1 MPMTFTSSHT
11 ALFDP
16 LTFRQQFPALLDNEA
31 GIYLDSTATML
42 KPYPVI
48 DAINAYYRSNSATV
62 HRSQH
67 TAAANATQAFE
78 QARSTCAAFI
88 NAKSASN
95 IVWTRGTTE
104 AINLVAQAYL
114 RPRLQAGDE
123 ILVGEMEHHA
133 NLVPWLLL
141 AEQTGAKVVKLP
153 MTTQLHLDVSALP
166 TLLSPRT
173 KLVAIGMVSNVT
185 GSRQPVEPIIA
196 AAHAVGAVVML
207 DAAQAVAHEMLD
219 VQTLNADFI
228 AFSAHKLYGPTGVGV
243 LYGKP
248 ERLADM
254 QPWHGGGKMI
264 SKVSF
269 SGVTLADI
277 PQRFEAGTP
286 NIAGIL
292 GFGAAL
298 QWWQQQDCAVAEQYA
313 SQLAADTARQ
323 MQQIANVRLF
333 RPCNAS
339 TIIAFTVNGVHHT
352 DLATLLAEQGIALRA
367 GVHCAQ
373 PLTEALGVSGT
384 VRISFAPYNTPQDA
398 AHFLHALRYAIDLLH
413 EE

>member
-248 ERLADM
+248 
-254 QPWHGGGKMI
+254 
-264 SKVSF
+264 
-269 SGVTLADI
+269 
-277 PQRFEAGTP
+277 
-286 NIAGIL
+286 
-292 GFGAAL
+292 
-298 QWWQQQDCAVAEQYA
+298 
-313 SQLAADTARQ
+313 
-323 MQQIANVRLF
+323 
-333 RPCNAS
+333 
-339 TIIAFTVNGVHHT
+339 
-352 DLATLLAEQGIALRA
+352 
-367 GVHCAQ
+367 
-373 PLTEALGVSGT
+373 
-384 VRISFAPYNTPQDA
+384 
-398 AHFLHALRYAIDLLH
+398 
-413 EE
+413 